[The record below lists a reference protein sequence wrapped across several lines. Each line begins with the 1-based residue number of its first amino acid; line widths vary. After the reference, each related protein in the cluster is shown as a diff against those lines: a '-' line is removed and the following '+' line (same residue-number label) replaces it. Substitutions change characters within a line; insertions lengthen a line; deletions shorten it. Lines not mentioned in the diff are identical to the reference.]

1 MRKGINAKK
10 HTGKKYI
17 FFNDPRYYQLGNH
30 LEAG

>member
-10 HTGKKYI
+10 HTEKKI
-17 FFNDPRYYQLGNH
+17 INDPSYYQLGNH